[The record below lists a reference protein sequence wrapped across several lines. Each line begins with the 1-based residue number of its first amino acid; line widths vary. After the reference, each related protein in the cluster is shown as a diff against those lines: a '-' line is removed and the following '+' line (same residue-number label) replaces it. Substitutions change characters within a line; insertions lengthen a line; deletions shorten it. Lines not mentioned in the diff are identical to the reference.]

1 MIMPIFAEIL
11 TKGPLLKGA
20 QMKSRNLFL
29 KSLFFSLALAFSSAS
44 LWATDPVTSKEP
56 SHEDSA
62 DHSVSTE
69 EQISDYI
76 AHHIK
81 DAHDFHLFS
90 YNDASGHRKHIGFP
104 LPVIVYTSQ
113 GFRFFMSSEFHHDDS
128 GHQVVERDGVS
139 LVKYHEKIY
148 ELNAGEH
155 ALSFGDDG
163 HHGVKHEVGLGEELS
178 EIAESEEFD
187 ASHHP
192 TNAHEVLDLS
202 ITKSVFGF
210 LLVSLLM
217 LVAFRSLANQYKKRA
232 VPTGFGR
239 VLEPLVL
246 YVRDEIARPNIGE
259 KHYKRFTGFL
269 LTVFFF
275 IWTSNLLGLT
285 PLGFNITGQLAVTFS
300 LALFTYLITQF
311 SGNKEYWKHI
321 FWMPG
326 VPAPMKVI
334 LAPIELL
341 GTLTKPFSLM
351 IRLFANISA
360 GHIVVMSLISIA
372 IIMKSSMGA
381 VGATALSFAL
391 SFFLTLIE
399 LLVAFLQAYIF
410 TMLSALFIGMAVQE
424 HDHH

>member
-1 MIMPIFAEIL
+1 
-11 TKGPLLKGA
+11 
-20 QMKSRNLFL
+20 MKSRSSSFSALYFTFL
-29 KSLFFSLALAFSSAS
+29 IALLPLSLQASGTNDFGDNAPAQQEEGSIDTQEKISA
-44 LWATDPVTSKEP
+44 
-56 SHEDSA
+56 
-62 DHSVSTE
+62 
-69 EQISDYI
+69 YI
-76 AHHIK
+76 EHHIK

-90 YNDASGHRKHIGFP
+90 YNDSEGHRKHVGFP

-113 GFRFFMSSEFHHDDS
+113 GVRAFMSSAFHHDDS
-128 GHQVVERDGVS
+128 GHYIVEKEGVS

-148 ELNAGEH
+148 ELNQGEDQ
-155 ALSFGDDG
+155 LSF
-163 HHGVKHEVGLGEELS
+163 
-178 EIAESEEFD
+178 D
-187 ASHHP
+187 ADHHP
-192 TNAHEVLDLS
+192 ENAHAVLDLS

-210 LLVSLLM
+210 LLVSLL
-217 LVAFRSLANQYKKRA
+217 LLFGFRSLANQYKKRSIP
-232 VPTGFGR
+232 VGFGR

-275 IWTSNLLGLT
+275 IWASNLLGLT
-285 PLGFNITGQLAVTFS
+285 PLGFNITGQLAVTFT
-300 LALFTYLITQF
+300 LALFTYVITQF
-311 SGNKEYWKHI
+311 SGNKDYWKHI

-341 GTLTKPFSLM
+341 GTITKPFSLM

-372 IIMKSSMGA
+372 IIMKSSMGV

>member
-1 MIMPIFAEIL
+1 
-11 TKGPLLKGA
+11 
-20 QMKSRNLFL
+20 MKLGKTARNKVLSLF
-29 KSLFFSLALAFSSAS
+29 SLFFFYGAFAASDSPKSESESQNHGAVSSEA
-44 LWATDPVTSKEP
+44 E
-56 SHEDSA
+56 
-62 DHSVSTE
+62 
-69 EQISDYI
+69 ISEYI
-76 AHHIK
+76 LHHIK

-90 YNDASGHRKHIGFP
+90 YNDSEGHRKHIGFP
-104 LPVIVYTSQ
+104 LPVIVYSSKGLRT
-113 GFRFFMSSEFHHDDS
+113 FMSSEFHHDDS
-128 GHQVVERDGVS
+128 GHHVVESDGVS

-148 ELNAGEH
+148 ELEEGA
-155 ALSFGDDG
+155 
-163 HHGVKHEVGLGEELS
+163 HGV
-178 EIAESEEFD
+178 EFD
-187 ASHHP
+187 EQHHP
-192 TNAHEVLDLS
+192 TNAHAVLDLS

-217 LVAFRSLANQYKKRA
+217 LLAFGRLAKQYKKQA

-239 VLEPLVL
+239 VLEPLIL

-259 KHYKRFTGFL
+259 KHYRRFTGFL
-269 LTVFFF
+269 MTVFFF
-275 IWTSNLLGLT
+275 IWISNLLGLT
-285 PLGFNITGQLAVTFS
+285 PLGFNITGQIAVTFS

-311 SGNKEYWKHI
+311 SGTKDYWKHI

-326 VPAPMKVI
+326 VPVPMKII

-372 IIMKSSMGA
+372 IIMKSTLGA
-381 VGATALSFAL
+381 AGATVLSLAL

-410 TMLSALFIGMAVQE
+410 TMLSALFIGMAVEE

>member
-1 MIMPIFAEIL
+1 
-11 TKGPLLKGA
+11 
-20 QMKSRNLFL
+20 MKLGKTARNKVLSLF
-29 KSLFFSLALAFSSAS
+29 SLFFFYGAFAASDSPKSESESENHGAVSSEA
-44 LWATDPVTSKEP
+44 E
-56 SHEDSA
+56 
-62 DHSVSTE
+62 
-69 EQISDYI
+69 ISEYI
-76 AHHIK
+76 LHHIK

-90 YNDASGHRKHIGFP
+90 YNDSEGHRKHIGFP
-104 LPVIVYTSQ
+104 LPVIVYSSKGLRT
-113 GFRFFMSSEFHHDDS
+113 FMSSEFHHDDS
-128 GHQVVERDGVS
+128 GHHVVESDGVS

-148 ELNAGEH
+148 EL
-155 ALSFGDDG
+155 DG
-163 HHGVKHEVGLGEELS
+163 GAHGV
-178 EIAESEEFD
+178 EFD
-187 ASHHP
+187 EQHHP
-192 TNAHEVLDLS
+192 TNAHAVLDLS

-217 LVAFRSLANQYKKRA
+217 LFAFGRLAKQYKKQA

-239 VLEPLVL
+239 VLEPLIL

-259 KHYKRFTGFL
+259 KHYRRFTGFL
-269 LTVFFF
+269 MTVFFF
-275 IWTSNLLGLT
+275 IWISNLLGLT
-285 PLGFNITGQLAVTFS
+285 PLGFNITGQIAVTFS

-311 SGNKEYWKHI
+311 SGTKDYWKHI

-326 VPAPMKVI
+326 VPVLMKII

-372 IIMKSSMGA
+372 IIMKSTLGPA
-381 VGATALSFAL
+381 GATVLSLAL

-410 TMLSALFIGMAVQE
+410 TMLSALFIGMAVEE